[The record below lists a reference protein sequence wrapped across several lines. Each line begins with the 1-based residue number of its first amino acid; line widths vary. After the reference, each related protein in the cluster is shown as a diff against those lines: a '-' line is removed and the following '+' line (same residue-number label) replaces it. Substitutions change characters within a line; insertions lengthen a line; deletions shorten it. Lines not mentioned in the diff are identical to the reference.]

1 MFSEVWWIIVDFG
14 RFWWLLMD
22 CGRFLAFFGG
32 FLVDLGGF

>member
-14 RFWWLLMD
+14 GFWWLLMD